1 MLKVSASK
9 RYAFCGNETGGLGL
23 PFFIGLCCSYA
34 ALASRFFCPPGGAYF
49 RFDWQKR
56 LRVRSCFWLGIPA
69 CSEKTVCATAVP
81 CSRQATAFTPS
92 WRSMAHPSLQG
103 RIHGESLNCTP
114 E

>member
-1 MLKVSASK
+1 SK

-69 CSEKTVCATAVP
+69 CSEKTVCARDGAPEPTGTY
-81 CSRQATAFTPS
+81 SRRVFELHAGIKPLDRSSVKEQPKTP
-92 WRSMAHPSLQG
+92 
-103 RIHGESLNCTP
+103 
-114 E
+114 